1 MGEKDL
7 RTVSN
12 LTAHFNEYKDK
23 GCENRKN
30 LKNFKNVEFQP
41 IKLKE
46 NTGDEWVGKTLP
58 PAPLHTNLL
67 GPGNDVLEKMEEVY
81 DEQMELFYKVHC
93 LKKTGEGAGG
103 KFNGPSIKTVFKNL
117 KDLEDMLPMEGFDF
131 VEYLQCLKEVH
142 NMCIAETFDEN
153 YQVLIDKFK
162 CKFDTLYD
170 KYKLNMPLKVHVIV
184 DHYSDYFK
192 QNRKKLQTHQ

>member
-1 MGEKDL
+1 M
-7 RTVSN
+7 
-12 LTAHFNEYKDK
+12 
-23 GCENRKN
+23 
-30 LKNFKNVEFQP
+30 
-41 IKLKE
+41 
-46 NTGDEWVGKTLP
+46 P

-103 KFNGPSIKTVFKNL
+103 KFNGPSIKTVLKNL

-142 NMCIAETFDEN
+142 NMCIAENFDEN
-153 YQVLIDKFK
+153 FQVLI
-162 CKFDTLYD
+162 T
-170 KYKLNMPLKVHVIV
+170 NSNVNLKSGMINTN
-184 DHYSDYFK
+184 STC
-192 QNRKKLQTHQ
+192 L